1 MELLIARGSAASLF
15 CPCILFVMFVGCGS
29 DDGRATVRGSGSV
42 DGVPLDAGVI
52 ALVPEPGS
60 SGLAAGGVIESGSYS
75 IASDGPL
82 PGKYMVQIT
91 ASRKTGQMVEV
102 PTIGP
107 GSQPGT
113 MVEQTE
119 QYIPA
124 KYNKNTEL
132 IVEIESGSNRCDFEL
147 SSAG

>member
-15 CPCILFVMFVGCGS
+15 YPCILFVMFVGCGS
-29 DDGRATVRGSGSV
+29 DDGRATVRGSV
-42 DGVPLDAGVI
+42 TFDGVPLDAGVI
-52 ALVPEPGS
+52 ALVPEPGT

-75 IASDGPL
+75 SASDGPL

-91 ASRKTGQMVEV
+91 ASRKTGQ
-102 PTIGP
+102 
-107 GSQPGT
+107 

>member
-1 MELLIARGSAASLF
+1 
-15 CPCILFVMFVGCGS
+15 MFVGCGS
-29 DDGRATVRGSGSV
+29 DDGRATVRGSV
-42 DGVPLDAGVI
+42 TFDGVPLDAGVI

-60 SGLAAGGVIESGSYS
+60 SGSAAGGEIESGSYS
-75 IASDGPL
+75 ISSDGPL

-91 ASRKTGQMVEV
+91 ASRKTGQ
-102 PTIGP
+102 
-107 GSQPGT
+107 

>member
-15 CPCILFVMFVGCGS
+15 YPCILFVMFVGCGS
-29 DDGRATVRGSGSV
+29 DDGRATVRGSV
-42 DGVPLDAGVI
+42 TFDGVPLDAGVI

-91 ASRKTGQMVEV
+91 ASRKTGQMVE
-102 PTIGP
+102 
-107 GSQPGT
+107 
-113 MVEQTE
+113 QTE

-124 KYNKNTEL
+124 KYYKNTEL